1 MASNSQIA
9 RLRRP
14 GAQRRG
20 LSQRLGGRPQAG
32 NACFRTRPSEENTG
46 AVPNALGRIGPL
58 LDGVS
63 RISAEL
69 GGRRVTLTQLRYTEP
84 PGAGMRGSIHLF
96 PVGRPGGQ

>member
-32 NACFRTRPSEENTG
+32 NACFRTSTAADPLARVVTSGTVWSAGE
-46 AVPNALGRIGPL
+46 AVRHWL
-58 LDGVS
+58 
-63 RISAEL
+63 
-69 GGRRVTLTQLRYTEP
+69 VTKIC
-84 PGAGMRGSIHLF
+84 G
-96 PVGRPGGQ
+96 